1 MIVSIAMWGQ
11 ENIVWSGAKTA
22 YVVTMGKQK
31 WNLKTNKQMMWLQ
44 ETGVAD
50 AIKDGWASRV
60 LSFLWVF
67 ALCTLRFYF

>member
-31 WNLKTNKQMMWLQ
+31 WNLKTNKQTNKQMMWLQ

-50 AIKDGWASRV
+50 AI
-60 LSFLWVF
+60 
-67 ALCTLRFYF
+67 